1 MPTYLGTIEMPLW
14 TGVYVTRASGAYR
27 AKIGFLSNPPVIL
40 GCTLAPEH
48 EIAVTKDGR
57 TLNPDYETAE
67 VLEHL
72 VLLGARRIRTET
84 FDVLKE
90 QQCGNKICVDCE
102 CELDII
108 YGQRQIPGEIETTL
122 MRVPRYLE
130 DLIKSEKK

>member
-1 MPTYLGTIEMPLW
+1 MPLW

-27 AKIGFLSNPPVIL
+27 AKIGFLSISNPPVIL
-40 GCTLAPEH
+40 GCTLVPEN
-48 EIAVTKDGR
+48 ELTVTKDGKA
-57 TLNPDYETAE
+57 LNPDYETTE
-67 VLEHL
+67 FLKHL

-90 QQCGNKICVDCE
+90 QRHGNKVCVDCE

-122 MRVPRYLE
+122 MQAPRYLE